1 MATRMVLPMVM
12 LSLQRMTMASL
23 KPVDVVVVVVDSGV
37 ESVAMAITEVGSV
50 VENAAVSEAAIVA
63 GTVVDSVE
71 VIAEVIAEA
80 TVEVTVEAS
89 CYPHSLC
96 SNILILTLLGFRG
109 GRGGGE
115 WRGDG
120 ERGRGGRGRGRGDRG
135 GETGLWLSSFFPS
148 CSHNLSRP
156 SPTSYPYSINPDP
169 SRYIS

>member
-1 MATRMVLPMVM
+1 
-12 LSLQRMTMASL
+12 MASL
-23 KPVDVVVVVVDSGV
+23 KPVDVVAVVVGSGV
-37 ESVAMAITEVGSV
+37 ESVVIAITEVDSV
-50 VENAAVSEAAIVA
+50 AENAAVSEAAIVA

-96 SNILILTLLGFRG
+96 SNILILSLLGFRG

-135 GETGLWLSSFFPS
+135 GETGPCSSSFISQVAHTICQGHHP
-148 CSHNLSRP
+148 P
-156 SPTSYPYSINPDP
+156 PTPTA
-169 SRYIS
+169 

>member
-1 MATRMVLPMVM
+1 
-12 LSLQRMTMASL
+12 MASL
-23 KPVDVVVVVVDSGV
+23 KPVDVVAVVVDSGV
-37 ESVAMAITEVGSV
+37 ESVVMAITEVDSV

-63 GTVVDSVE
+63 GTVVDSV
-71 VIAEVIAEA
+71 EVIAEA

-96 SNILILTLLGFRG
+96 SNILILSLLGFRG

-135 GETGLWLSSFFPS
+135 GETGPCSSSFISQVAHTICQGHHP
-148 CSHNLSRP
+148 P
-156 SPTSYPYSINPDP
+156 PTPTA
-169 SRYIS
+169 